1 MSGLSLA
8 PNIIGAIQA
17 IQSMGG
23 VCIICNSSS
32 ENISGL
38 QNPKWC
44 GIIDKNRILQL
55 NIPLYTLIDR
65 LRDDS
70 EIISKVESIIGDS
83 TLIGL
88 IGVPR
93 VSVFGLNIAEIC
105 RNIEEKF
112 HRVSIAAGCD
122 ETKFYDDGIQEI
134 YLATLFRMT
143 EPQQVKKRWALGV
156 LGVTPFDFEIPAVDE
171 LRRRYTRKG
180 WQKIYCFGRDHGLE
194 IFRDAS
200 SIEEV
205 LVVAPSG
212 FPAAKFLQ
220 KTFGIPFHIDYPLFM
235 SEMQIHISDKPNGYE
250 KILIVH
256 QQFKANSFRHWL
268 QTQYPVSRIVVAS
281 FFMMQNYLC
290 QPYDRRLKSVEDF
303 TKLVSKNNFGCIL
316 ADPNLKQYLPKRWC
330 GDFFDMPHFAISN

>member
-8 PNIIGAIQA
+8 PDIIGTIQA
-17 IQSMGG
+17 MQSMGG
-23 VCIICNSSS
+23 VCVICNSSTDS
-32 ENISGL
+32 L
-38 QNPKWC
+38 DVVRNPKYVDV
-44 GIIDKNRILQL
+44 IDQSRILQL

-65 LRDDS
+65 LHDDA
-70 EIISKVESIIGDS
+70 EIISKVESIIGNS
-83 TLIGL
+83 KLIGL
-88 IGVPR
+88 IGMPR

-105 RNIEEKF
+105 QKIEEKF
-112 HRVSIAAGCD
+112 QRPSIANGCD
-122 ETKFYDDGIQEI
+122 GTKFYDDGLQEV
-134 YLATLFRMT
+134 YLSLLFRMT
-143 EPQQVKKRWALGV
+143 ESQQPKKKWSLGV
-156 LGVTPFDFEIPAVDE
+156 LGVTPFDFEVCYVDS

-180 WQKIYCFGRDHGLE
+180 WQKIYCFGSDNGLE

-200 SIEEV
+200 SIEEN

-212 FPAAKFLQ
+212 FPAARFLQ

-250 KILIVH
+250 RILIVH

-281 FFMMQNYLC
+281 FFTMQNYLC
-290 QPYDRRLKSVEDF
+290 QPYDCRLKTVEDF
-303 TKLVSKNNFGCIL
+303 SKLVSKNKFDCIL
-316 ADPNLKQYLPKRWC
+316 ADPNLKQFLPKRWR